1 MDFEAFYDNYWQ
13 SQGDTFDARR
23 QAMLVRHIRPDDTVL
38 HVDCGPGVLSARLV
52 EMGASVVGTD
62 LSAEALRRARAR
74 GVPVQQVNLDREPL
88 PFADASF
95 SVVLSD
101 SQIEHRVD
109 FDHYLDECVRVLQP
123 GGRLVMCVPN
133 TAHWRVRW
141 WLLRGRFPYVPNTPT
156 DWLHLRFFTLPDLA
170 GLLGSRGLAL
180 TDVAGY
186 PSLWV
191 RGLYPAWLGRGRPAR
206 VYELLT
212 ALRPTLFARDLML
225 LAVKRG
231 AHA

>member
-62 LSAEALRRARAR
+62 LSAEALRRAQAR
-74 GVPVQQVNLDREPL
+74 GIPVQQVNLDREPL
-88 PFADASF
+88 PFADGSF

-109 FDHYLDECVRVLQP
+109 FDHYLDESVRVLQP

-141 WLLRGRFPYVPNTPT
+141 WLLRGRFPYVPNSPT

-191 RGLYPAWLGRGRPAR
+191 RGLYPDWLGRGRPAR

>member
-88 PFADASF
+88 PFADGSF

-109 FDHYLDECVRVLQP
+109 FDHYLDESVRVLQP

-141 WLLRGRFPYVPNTPT
+141 WLLRGRFPYVPNSPT

-206 VYELLT
+206 VYALLT
-212 ALRPTLFARDLML
+212 ALRPTFFARDLML
-225 LAVKRG
+225 VAVKRG